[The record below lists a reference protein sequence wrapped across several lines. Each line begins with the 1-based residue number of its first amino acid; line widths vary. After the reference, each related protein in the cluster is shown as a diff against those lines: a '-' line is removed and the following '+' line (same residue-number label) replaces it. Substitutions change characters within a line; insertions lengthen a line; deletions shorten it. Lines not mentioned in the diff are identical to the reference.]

1 VSHLA
6 SGPDTPSSDDT
17 QKFKAPVLAP
27 CLSANLPSTFG
38 PRKGHLVFLSRGD
51 GAGIDYPSAAVIQGV
66 MHHSDLYLPV
76 PPVTSRFAPPVRLPA
91 PASTSAWP
99 QSISNSTIPKKRNV
113 ERACDGCRRRKT
125 RCDGP
130 KMPDNVC
137 TNCIQNRKICTYVL
151 AQTFVEYALSL
162 TVLSAVRLP
171 SLGVPPKRLSCLAVV
186 RFQASHSHASNS
198 YITSLEDRMEKME
211 ALLKRVRMSS
221 WARTPKPPNT
231 PLWVMSGRVTLTL
244 KRGVKQ

>member
-1 VSHLA
+1 
-6 SGPDTPSSDDT
+6 
-17 QKFKAPVLAP
+17 
-27 CLSANLPSTFG
+27 
-38 PRKGHLVFLSRGD
+38 
-51 GAGIDYPSAAVIQGV
+51 

-76 PPVTSRFAPPVRLPA
+76 PSVTSRSAPPIHLPA

-99 QSISNSTIPKKRNV
+99 QFTSNSTISKKRNV

-137 TNCIQNRKICTYVL
+137 TNCVQNRKICTYVL
-151 AQTFVEYALSL
+151 AQNFVEYASLL
-162 TVLSAVRLP
+162 TVLSPVSLP
-171 SLGVPPKRLSCLAVV
+171 NLGAPPKRLSYLAVV
-186 RFQASHSHASNS
+186 HHFQASRSHTSNS

-221 WARTPKPPNT
+221 CSNI
-231 PLWVMSGRVTLTL
+231 
-244 KRGVKQ
+244 